1 MATEMASIS
10 DEPAENGEK
19 KESLRAAGGSG
30 GWANVVWQ
38 LAKKAAV
45 AGAAMASAPIVIPPY
60 CVASTLGLAL
70 SLPFCVYL
78 ATIAATE
85 KAMAS
90 LLSPAPENQTDEAEL
105 GYWNSIVEII
115 PSSEGEFTASLS
127 EQVSAIDASSETET
141 VVEPPIAVSTE
152 PASAMTE
159 TRTYEK
165 VEEKR
170 KDAIWKEISALR
182 TIMGYRAALQP
193 STLEELRALY
203 VFIGIEPPFSL
214 KDSSAMEIM
223 DKLQFLK
230 FLLGVN

>member
-1 MATEMASIS
+1 MATEMVSIS
-10 DEPAENGEK
+10 DEPAENAEEK
-19 KESLRAAGGSG
+19 ASLRAAGVSG

-60 CVASTLGLAL
+60 CIASTLGLAL
-70 SLPFCVYL
+70 AFPFCVYL

-90 LLSPAPENQTDEAEL
+90 LLPPTPENQTDEEEL
-105 GYWNSIVEII
+105 GYRNNIVEIS

-127 EQVSAIDASSETET
+127 EQVSAIDVSSETET
-141 VVEPPIAVSTE
+141 VEPPMAASTE

-159 TRTYEK
+159 TPIYEK

-193 STLEELRALY
+193 SAVDELRALY
-203 VFIGIEPPFSL
+203 VFIGIKPPFSL